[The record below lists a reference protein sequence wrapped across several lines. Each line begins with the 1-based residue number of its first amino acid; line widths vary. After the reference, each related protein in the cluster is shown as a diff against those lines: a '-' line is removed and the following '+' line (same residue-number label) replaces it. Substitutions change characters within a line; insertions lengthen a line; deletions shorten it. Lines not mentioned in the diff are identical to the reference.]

1 MTLELTIEAICK
13 RLEGICGQTYT
24 CVLTRNK
31 GKVGYFLEDLLGI
44 PHTSNTLDC
53 SDGEVKCFPLKKNG
67 DHYKPKET
75 IAVTMLNRSDL
86 KNKEF
91 EESACYAKLK
101 RTLYVPYFRTE
112 DTICF
117 SSPTLI
123 DLSEHSELFEQFK
136 SDYDEI
142 RAGFLAD
149 ETLSSSNG
157 AYLQN
162 RTKGPGH
169 GSTSR
174 AFYLRTQFITEYV
187 AF

>member
-1 MTLELTIEAICK
+1 MSLGQTIGAICK
-13 RLEGICGQTYT
+13 KFDGICGQTYT

-53 SDGEVKCFPLKKNG
+53 SDGEIKCFPLKKKG
-67 DHYKPKET
+67 DKYMPKET
-75 IAVTMLNRSDL
+75 IAVTMLNRTDL
-86 KNKEF
+86 QTKEF
-91 EESACYAKLK
+91 EASACYAKLQ
-101 RTLYVPYFRTE
+101 RTLYVPYFRTD

-117 SSPTLI
+117 FSPTLL
-123 DLSEHSELFEQFK
+123 DLSEHGELFEQFK

-142 RAGFLAD
+142 RQGFLAD

-157 AYLQN
+157 TYLQN

-174 AFYLRTQFITEYV
+174 AFYLRTQFITDYV